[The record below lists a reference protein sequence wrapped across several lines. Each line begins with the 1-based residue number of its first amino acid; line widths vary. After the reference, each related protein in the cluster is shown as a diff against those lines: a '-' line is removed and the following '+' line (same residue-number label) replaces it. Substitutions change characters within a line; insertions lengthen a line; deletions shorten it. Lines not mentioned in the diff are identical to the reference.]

1 MPQDAPKTLF
11 EIIDEV
17 LLQFEDAN
25 LKSDEARKR
34 IADEVC
40 DKYYTNIEPEN
51 ITDIDFDSANWGT
64 HIANDDFMQQ
74 GE

>member
-40 DKYYTNIEPEN
+40 DRYYTE
-51 ITDIDFDSANWGT
+51 IDTNFDEMLEVDAEWAINNLGK
-64 HIANDDFMQQ
+64 
-74 GE
+74 EE